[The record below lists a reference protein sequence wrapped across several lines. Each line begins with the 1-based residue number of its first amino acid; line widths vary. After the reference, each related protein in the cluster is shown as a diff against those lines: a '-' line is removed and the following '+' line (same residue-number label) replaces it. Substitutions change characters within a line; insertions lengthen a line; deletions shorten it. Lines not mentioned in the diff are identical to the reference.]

1 VVPETEARSR
11 GMNKGVLAIGLAVTL
26 PLLGLL
32 LLNIG
37 RNPSAIASPLIKK
50 PAPDVRMKNLSGGGS
65 LQLSSLRGRPVVVN
79 FWATW
84 CIPCIQEHA
93 ALTAAARTNPDV
105 TFLGVVYE
113 DSTENALNFLA
124 QRGSSYNSYA
134 DDDGKAAIAFGVYG
148 VPETFFIDA
157 AGTIVDKYVGPL
169 DDDTIFAKLAAAK
182 K

>member
-1 VVPETEARSR
+1 
-11 GMNKGVLAIGLAVTL
+11 MNKGVLAIGLAVTL

-50 PAPDVRMKNLSGGGS
+50 PAPDVRMKDLSGTGS

-93 ALTAAARTNPDV
+93 SLTAGARANPDV
-105 TFLGVVYE
+105 SFLGVVYE
-113 DSTENALNFLA
+113 DTAENARGFLA
-124 QRGSSYNSYA
+124 QRGTAYPSYS

-157 AGTIVDKYVGPL
+157 KGTIVEKFVGPL
-169 DDDTIFAKLAAAK
+169 DGDTLRRKLTMARR
-182 K
+182 

>member
-1 VVPETEARSR
+1 
-11 GMNKGVLAIGLAVTL
+11 MNKGVLAVGLAVTV

-37 RNPSAIASPLIKK
+37 RNPSQIQSPLIKK
-50 PAPDVRMKNLSGGGS
+50 PAPDVRIRNLEGGGS
-65 LQLSSLRGRPVVVN
+65 LQLSSLRGRPVVIN

-93 ALTAAARTNPDV
+93 ALTASARTNPDV

-113 DSTENALNFLA
+113 DTTENAVRFLA
-124 QRGSSYNSYA
+124 QRGRGYNSYS

-157 AGTIVDKYVGPL
+157 KGVIIDKYVGPL
-169 DDDTIFAKLAAAK
+169 DDDTLFAKLAAARK
-182 K
+182 